1 MTRCLRLGRAWAALA
16 MTPIL
21 FMSQGASGQALPL
34 LDQTALRSPLMAG
47 CDGKPDSAPLPVDPR
62 ALVKQGVNTNPNG
75 AVQFNAYFVNL
86 HNPPPPFVN
95 RLPPRPTTCGQF
107 RASATRGRI
116 NLQERQ
122 FFQPMALAISYHFV
136 YQQWGY
142 LVRPPDFEEQ
152 VAKRYG
158 LYPAPFRNPY
168 PLPGEDPNTSNG
180 GTGQLPLGL
189 IQGKDDNGRW
199 TGLIGASCSACH
211 DSRLGTTTEAS
222 FKWGLPNSAND
233 PGLLASDLFR
243 TTPITTLGN
252 LLPIPWS
259 NGRGS
264 SDAIGLISLLPALF
278 DMESLTLAPSLLE
291 YVADSPH
298 AGMTKA
304 PAWWA
309 RAYKTRQFWD
319 GSLSS
324 DNVHSEMAFG
334 VANIFRDA
342 TGRRNLE
349 DEFEDINN
357 FLISLS
363 PATYPKT
370 INTSLAEQG
379 AVIYHERDLWAGSV
393 NAAIPRPAGNG
404 SCASCHGVYS
414 PRHAADPNYL
424 PDPRLK
430 GVAAVVTPIETIRT
444 DPQRMQL
451 MADERQRRA
460 WNSGWWAYNNL
471 SPDWTGY
478 ASDNIVESELR
489 RVPRA
494 IYNNG
499 GPIYSPL
506 GPNIWEDPIGY
517 IAPPLYG
524 AWATAPYFHNGS
536 VPNLWGVLKPADRP
550 KVWKR
555 PYTATGIGG
564 KNAGYD
570 YGFASYDWQKLGWKY
585 TAVNCSNNIFTSPFL
600 PCSAGMSTVDILYSM
615 WDNVAA
621 QYLNLAYQ
629 TPPPVTDQQIKS
641 RMVYNSYLY
650 GNGNGGHDF
659 TQSLTDS
666 ERWALIEYIK
676 TL

>member
-1 MTRCLRLGRAWAALA
+1 MAVAPVLFLCHAAH
-16 MTPIL
+16 
-21 FMSQGASGQALPL
+21 GQALPL
-34 LDQTALRSPLMAG
+34 LDQAQIRSPLMAA
-47 CDGKPDSAPLPVDPR
+47 CNGKPDSTPLPVDPR
-62 ALVKQGVNTNPNG
+62 ALVKAGVNSNPN
-75 AVQFNAYFVNL
+75 AALQFNAYFTDL
-86 HNPPPPFVN
+86 HNPPAPFVN
-95 RLPPRPTTCGQF
+95 RLPPRPRTCGEF

-116 NLQERQ
+116 NLEQRQ
-122 FFQPMALAISYHFV
+122 YFQPMALATSYHFI
-136 YQQWGY
+136 YRQWGY
-142 LVRPPDFEEQ
+142 LLRPSDFEEQ
-152 VAKRYG
+152 VTKRYG

-168 PLPGEDPNTSNG
+168 PLPGEDPNQTNG
-180 GTGQLPLGL
+180 GSGQLPLGL
-189 IQGKDDNGRW
+189 IQGKGDDGRW

-211 DSRLGTTTEAS
+211 DSRLGTTSEAP

-233 PGLLASDLFR
+233 AGLLASDMFR
-243 TTPITTLGN
+243 TTPITSLGN

-259 NGRGS
+259 TGRGS
-264 SDAIGLISLLPALF
+264 TDAIGLISLLPALF
-278 DMESLTLAPSLLE
+278 DMENLLMAPSPLE

-309 RAYKTRQFWD
+309 RAFKTRQFWD

-324 DNVHSEMAFG
+324 DNVHSEMAFS

-342 TGRRNLE
+342 EGRRGLE
-349 DEFEDINN
+349 GEFEDINN

-363 PATYPKT
+363 PATYPHA

-379 AVIYHERDLWAGSV
+379 AVIYHERDLWANGA
-393 NAAIPRPAGNG
+393 NGAIPKPAGNG

-414 PRHAADPNYL
+414 PRHAADPDYL

-430 GVAAVVTPIETIRT
+430 GVAGVVTPIETIRT

-460 WNSGWWAYNNL
+460 WNSSWWAYNQL
-471 SPDWTGY
+471 SPDWNGY
-478 ASDNIVESELR
+478 PPDSLLSSEAR

-494 IYNNG
+494 VYNYG
-499 GPIYSPL
+499 GPVFSPL
-506 GPNIWEDPIGY
+506 GPNEWEEPTGY

-524 AWATAPYFHNGS
+524 AWATAPYLHNGS
-536 VPNLWGVLKPADRP
+536 VPDLWTLLKPSDRP
-550 KVWKR
+550 KLWKR
-555 PYTATGIGG
+555 PYTAAGVGG
-564 KNAGYD
+564 KNQGYD
-570 YGFASYDWQKLGWKY
+570 YSFGAYDFQKLGWKW
-585 TAVNCSNNIFTSPFL
+585 TPVACNNNIFTNPFL
-600 PCSAGMSTVDILYSM
+600 PCTHNMATIDILFSM

-621 QYLNLAYQ
+621 QHLNLAYQ
-629 TPPPVTDQQIKS
+629 TPPPITDKQIRS

-659 TQSLTDS
+659 NQSLSDA
-666 ERWALIEYIK
+666 ERWALIEYMK